1 MTIADSALTNPE
13 PEPLPGSV
21 HSPAFSL
28 NEVFQERMRKAQGLH
43 GHLHLVVRCE
53 QLPHMEGNREEI
65 GRLFDSM
72 ISMMVNPVP
81 EGSKLF
87 LHIDCQ
93 EVSFVSGEQ
102 HELSEKN
109 AFQIRFYTNS
119 AIDEAWKEVHAQALL
134 RCQLI
139 AAGHHGS
146 FTLNHLRQTG
156 CLFSLTIPG
165 KIV

>member
-21 HSPAFSL
+21 QSPAFSL
-28 NEVFQERMRKAQGLH
+28 NDVFQERMRKAKDLH
-43 GHLHLVVRCE
+43 EHLHVVVRCE
-53 QLPHMEGNREEI
+53 QLPHIEGNREEI
-65 GRLFDSM
+65 GKLFDSM
-72 ISMMVNPVP
+72 ISMIVNSMAA
-81 EGSKLF
+81 GSKLF
-87 LHIDCQ
+87 LHIDCE
-93 EVSFVSGEQ
+93 EVTIVPE
-102 HELSEKN
+102 ELPGTSEKN

-119 AIDEAWKEVHAQALL
+119 AIDEAWKESHAQALL